1 MIPIK
6 HSWIFK
12 SRWMAVLWAG
22 GILWFAYDFAAPTS
36 DDQNIA
42 TGDQV
47 QITDANGGPVFN
59 GTIIEGVAETQY
71 AIPPLKAGT
80 YPFLCTVHPTTMT
93 GTLTVQ

>member
-12 SRWMAVLWAG
+12 SRWMALLWAG

-36 DDQNIA
+36 DDQNMA

-47 QITDANGGPVFN
+47 QITDANGVPVN
-59 GTIIEGVAETQY
+59 PDEAKQLDEALNRV
-71 AIPPLKAGT
+71 
-80 YPFLCTVHPTTMT
+80 
-93 GTLTVQ
+93 